1 MVPQHVSVPQVTKV
15 QLDGRPRGSQQQRA
29 DAASLGRR
37 LAIQIYD
44 IVNDDKPQK
53 VIAVVMLRSLSQSVV
68 KNRPD
73 A

>member
-1 MVPQHVSVPQVTKV
+1 MVPQHVSVLQATKV

-29 DAASLGRR
+29 DATSLGRR
-37 LAIQIYD
+37 LVIQIYD

-53 VIAVVMLRSLSQSVV
+53 VIPVAMLRSLSQSVV